1 MSFWFA
7 RASGGA
13 VPGWVRVIPE
23 DLHMSAATVD
33 AHADD
38 VQVRHATAN
47 GRIESAQKG
56 LPATTAAA
64 LGTAVTK
71 WHADTAAM
79 FGRMVD
85 HSVGLRAGAAGYQQV
100 DDGAAAEIDA
110 VGAAINPEDMGL

>member
-1 MSFWFA
+1 M
-7 RASGGA
+7 
-13 VPGWVRVIPE
+13 PGRVRVIPE

-64 LGTAVTK
+64 LSTAVTK
-71 WHADTAAM
+71 WHADTAAL

-85 HSVGLRAGAAGYQQV
+85 HSVGLRAGWQRATSRWTMAPPQRSTRR
-100 DDGAAAEIDA
+100 APR
-110 VGAAINPEDMGL
+110 INPEDMGL